1 MEDLLWKKES
11 TKRFRYLMLFFIR
24 LAEVLTASIIP
35 SIIGIMMVFITPKV
49 RVMQLMETI
58 SFIAFVLV
66 NCIFWI
72 KYVRHRPKRGEFYVL
87 NGIVYALYVGLSFLA
102 YEFSDVYLYT
112 ILFSNLRGFEIFG
125 FGTFASLYN
134 THIILILTMI
144 ISETAAHFYYK
155 HKAKIVA
162 ENGAEEVEIKE
173 EDAMPEQDNKEVK
186 FLTVDEVNLEL
197 EHEMAEAAEL
207 IRAEIEDVSDKNWDE
222 DMVQGDYGEII
233 EATPYDPDND
243 IDDDDYV
250 SEAYAREEMSVTQNY
265 DVDSLWNEEI
275 YKNREVAS
283 DYDDE
288 VFDPEMF
295 ISEDDDSLWDS
306 DMYRGRDASSRIGIA
321 PEDEYHDWDMSD
333 NDDEE
338 LFYIEYDDEPD
349 EYMSN
354 SFEDY
359 DSDSL
364 WGDFTQ
370 GK

>member
-35 SIIGIMMVFITPKV
+35 SIIGIMMVFITPKE
-49 RVMQLMETI
+49 RVMQVMETI
-58 SFIAFVLV
+58 SFIAFVVV

-72 KYVRHRPKRGEFYVL
+72 KYVRHRPGRGEFYVL
-87 NGIVYALYVGLSFLA
+87 NGIVYALYIGLSFLA
-102 YEFSDVYLYT
+102 YALSDVYLYS
-112 ILFSNLRGFEIFG
+112 IVFSDLRGFEIFG
-125 FGTFASLYN
+125 CTTKQSLLIS
-134 THIILILTMI
+134 HSILIFVMI
-144 ISETAAHFYYK
+144 VCEITAHLYYS
-155 HKAKIVA
+155 HKVKLAV
-162 ENGAEEVEIKE
+162 ENGAEAVEIKE
-173 EDAMPEQDNKEVK
+173 ENAMPEQDNKEVK

-197 EHEMAEAAEL
+197 EREMAEAAEL
-207 IRAEIEDVSDKNWDE
+207 IRAESEDVSDKNWDE

-275 YKNREVAS
+275 YKNREMAS

-306 DMYRGRDASSRIGIA
+306 DMYRGRDASSRVGIA
-321 PEDEYHDWDMSD
+321 QEDEYHDWDMSD

-338 LFYIEYDDEPD
+338 LFYIEYDDEPE